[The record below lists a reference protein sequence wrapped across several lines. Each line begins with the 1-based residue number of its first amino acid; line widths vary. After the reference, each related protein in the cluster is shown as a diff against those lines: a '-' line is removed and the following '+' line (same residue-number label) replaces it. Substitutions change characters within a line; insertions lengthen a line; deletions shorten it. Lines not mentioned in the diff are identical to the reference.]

1 MDISLYPKYLFRSL
15 IMAGRDSF
23 FSEGYRLLYPECTRR
38 GMTPW
43 QHYVL
48 DGRRKGFGKGNN
60 PPDAVFFPEG
70 YYLEYPDVLAA
81 GIDAWRHFAKDGIR
95 EGRDNGCHPDEKLFF
110 AAGYLAMYPDVA
122 KSGMDPWHHYVLFGK
137 NEGRDNGLNPN
148 DGQFFARGYLEMYPD
163 VAKAGVDPWKHYV
176 LYGKKE
182 GRDCGLHPKY
192 GQFFAE
198 GYLEMYRYAA
208 EVGVD
213 PWRHYVL
220 YGKKEGRDNGCHPE
234 FSRFFPGGYSEMY
247 PDVARAGIDPW
258 KHYVLYGKKEGR
270 DSGHHP
276 KERTFFAGGYREM
289 YPDVARAGIDPWKHY
304 VLYGKKEGRDN
315 GNHPNDSQ
323 FFARGYLEMYPD
335 IARAGADPW
344 RHYVINGKKEGRDNG
359 NHPKDEL
366 FFADGYL
373 AMYPDVA
380 KAGVNPWH
388 HYVLSGKKEGRDN
401 GHHPKEGQ
409 FFAEGY
415 KRNYPSWQKE
425 PYGSDP
431 WMNYVKVGKQAKRNN
446 GLLPAV
452 PFFNGGY
459 IERHPGCTAAE
470 AWKDYVQN
478 EVKNPDIDMNLY
490 PEGSGIR
497 EILRRKNP
505 SVAVVM
511 PVYNRKNIV
520 MQAIDSVLGQSW
532 RNWHLYVVDDFSDDG
547 TWEYLKSAVSDPR
560 ITLLRSRNKGVCG
573 ARNTA
578 IAKIKNED
586 YVAYLDS
593 DNTWNREYLELMLC
607 RLLETGTYCC
617 YAAQKRFQREKDG
630 SVRVLG
636 YLYQPFD
643 VYKLREFNFI
653 DMNVLMHRACVFKET
668 GDFDA
673 SIRRM
678 VDWDLILG
686 LAERYS
692 FSRLPYVGCNYD
704 STEDET
710 RITQKDSFTH
720 YYLNVVRNKHWL
732 DWDFLAANPDRKD
745 KSLVSVIVY
754 YGKNDA
760 ASFLR
765 NCLASLKNAR
775 EYGQSEYRTE
785 IILVDDTCSE
795 DGHAAV
801 SEFYDESL
809 IDKYIVSRTECS
821 FPLGCNRALS
831 LAEGFFT
838 VFLDSQ
844 SYVSINWLDPLVDP
858 LKRHPG
864 LMGTTSKVLQ
874 PDGVINSIG
883 CLFDT
888 VSGLPYDLLHDLPSG
903 FPVADRITLLPCVN
917 SYCSAFRTSDVI
929 GRKGLYCIYASAFA
943 IHDICLQLGGG
954 RASFAYIPS
963 SAVICPADA
972 HPLSSQAYDVEA
984 FAERW
989 FGTSGVYS
997 EELYFKRRGL
1007 GGYIK
1012 SRENVRSV
1020 HFKKY
1025 TRTSS
1030 AKCSTDYQ
1038 VPVYDFT
1045 KLGYGC
1051 EISREMQGVLGKIKS
1066 FTSLV
1071 VIKDPAP
1078 GKPYDRK
1085 YEWGDYYY
1093 ARSLARSFE
1102 KLGFD
1107 TRIDSRDEWYSHDD
1121 GSCINIVLRGP
1132 AKYDC
1137 KMTPDS
1143 CNVLWIISC
1152 PRLIDVGELNDYDC
1166 VFAAS
1171 QTLAEKYSGNES
1183 VNVPCSYLPQCTDPD
1198 IFSPVKGN
1206 DAYSAGNLLLG
1217 NSRGVLRDSVRLCI
1231 EEGVSVE
1238 VIGNHWEKFIKPELV
1253 RSGAVPNL
1261 LVPSFY
1267 SNAEAILNDHYY
1279 DQLQDGIVSNRIFDA
1294 LACGRGIVTDNFKY
1308 IPEELQ
1314 FACFSYE
1321 DCGIKEAIER
1331 CRQFNHNIRGKRARD
1346 LRKLICD
1353 RHSFSR
1359 RALQIIEAVFPIIER
1374 GSHI

>member
-1 MDISLYPKYLFRSL
+1 MEFGLYPKYLLRRLFVHGMR
-15 IMAGRDSF
+15 SF
-23 FSEGYRLLYPECTRR
+23 FEAGYKILYPECCRR
-38 GMTPW
+38 GMSPW
-43 QHYVL
+43 QHYVI
-48 DGRRKGFGKGNN
+48 DGRRKGFGDGTC
-60 PPDAVFFPEG
+60 PPDSVFFPEG
-70 YYLEYPDVLAA
+70 YEFEYPDVKAA
-81 GIDAWRHFAKDGIR
+81 GIDPWRHYA
-95 EGRDNGCHPDEKLFF
+95 EK
-110 AAGYLAMYPDVA
+110 G
-122 KSGMDPWHHYVLFGK
+122 KS
-137 NEGRDNGLNPN
+137 EGRDNGL
-148 DGQFFARGYLEMYPD
+148 
-163 VAKAGVDPWKHYV
+163 
-176 LYGKKE
+176 
-182 GRDCGLHPKY
+182 HPSERA
-192 GQFFAE
+192 FFAE
-198 GYLEMYRYAA
+198 GYL
-208 EVGVD
+208 
-213 PWRHYVL
+213 L
-220 YGKKEGRDNGCHPE
+220 
-234 FSRFFPGGYSEMY
+234 MY
-247 PDVARAGIDPW
+247 PDVE
-258 KHYVLYGKKEGR
+258 K
-270 DSGHHP
+270 S
-276 KERTFFAGGYREM
+276 
-289 YPDVARAGIDPWKHY
+289 
-304 VLYGKKEGRDN
+304 
-315 GNHPNDSQ
+315 
-323 FFARGYLEMYPD
+323 
-335 IARAGADPW
+335 GAD
-344 RHYVINGKKEGRDNG
+344 
-359 NHPKDEL
+359 
-366 FFADGYL
+366 
-373 AMYPDVA
+373 
-380 KAGVNPWH
+380 PWH

-630 SVRVLG
+630 SVKVLG

-874 PDGVINSIG
+874 PDGAINSIG
-883 CLFDT
+883 CLFD
-888 VSGLPYDLLHDLPSG
+888 SDSG
-903 FPVADRITLLPCVN
+903 FPYDVLHELPSTFHAAKRITLLPCAN
-917 SYCSAFRTSDVI
+917 SYCSAFRLSDVI
-929 GRKGLYCIYASAFA
+929 SKKGLYCLYVSGLSVS
-943 IHDICLQLGGG
+943 DLCLQLGDGKL
-954 RASFAYIPS
+954 RFAYIPS
-963 SAVICPADA
+963 SRVICPADTHQHTA
-972 HPLSSQAYDVEA
+972 CTNDLEA

-989 FGTSGVYS
+989 FGKGVYS
-997 EELYFKRRGL
+997 EQKYFARRNL
-1007 GGYIK
+1007 DKYVK
-1012 SRENVRSV
+1012 SRKKVCSV
-1020 HFKKY
+1020 SFKKY
-1025 TRTSS
+1025 SRTSCI
-1030 AKCSTDYQ
+1030 KCSTKYT
-1038 VPVYDFT
+1038 VPVYDFSR
-1045 KLGYGC
+1045 LGCSC
-1051 EISREMQGVLGKIKS
+1051 ELTGGFKAMIRRMKS
-1066 FTSLV
+1066 FTRLV

-1078 GKPYDRK
+1078 GKTYATK

-1093 ARSLARSFE
+1093 ARSLARAFE
-1102 KLGFD
+1102 RLGFD
-1107 TRIDSRDEWYSHDD
+1107 TRIDGRDGWYGHDD
-1121 GSCINIVLRGP
+1121 GACINIVLRGP
-1132 AKYDC
+1132 VKYDC
-1137 KMTPDS
+1137 KMSPDS
-1143 CNVLWIISC
+1143 FNVMWLISH
-1152 PRLIDVGELNDYDC
+1152 PDMIDENELNEYDF

-1171 QTLAEKYSGNES
+1171 EILTGKYRSSES
-1183 VNVPCSYLPQCTDPD
+1183 VLVPCACLPQCTAPE
-1198 IFSPVKGN
+1198 IFYPAPES
-1206 DAYSAGNLLLG
+1206 ATYSAGNLLLG
-1217 NSRGVLRDSVRLCI
+1217 NSRGVLRDSVKKCI
-1231 EEGVSVE
+1231 DEGVDIQI
-1238 VIGNHWEKFIKPELV
+1238 IGNGWDKLVKHQIV
-1253 RSGAVPNL
+1253 RSAAVPSL
-1261 LVPSFY
+1261 LVPSLY
-1267 SNAEAILNDHYY
+1267 RSAETVLNDHWE
-1279 DQLQDGIVSNRIFDA
+1279 DMRQNGIVSNRIYDV
-1294 LACGRGIVTDNFKY
+1294 LACGRGIVTDNFRN
-1308 IPEELQ
+1308 IPEELK

-1321 DCGIKEAIER
+1321 NCSIREAIDK
-1331 CRQFNHNIRGKRARD
+1331 CREFNKSITEQQKQ
-1346 LRKLICD
+1346 KLHELISD
-1353 RHSFSR
+1353 NHSFAR
-1359 RALQIIEAVFPIIER
+1359 RVLQIIEAVYPILEQKWKVR
-1374 GSHI
+1374 L

>member
-122 KSGMDPWHHYVLFGK
+122 KSGMDPWHHYVLYGK
-137 NEGRDNGLNPN
+137 NEGRDNGLHPN

-182 GRDCGLHPKY
+182 GCDCGLHPKY

-270 DSGHHP
+270 D
-276 KERTFFAGGYREM
+276 
-289 YPDVARAGIDPWKHY
+289 
-304 VLYGKKEGRDN
+304 N

-359 NHPKDEL
+359 NHPRDEL

-607 RLLETGTYCC
+607 RLLETGTCCC

-874 PDGVINSIG
+874 PDGAINSIG
-883 CLFDT
+883 CLFD
-888 VSGLPYDLLHDLPSG
+888 SDSG
-903 FPVADRITLLPCVN
+903 FPYDVLHELPSTFHAAKRITLLPCAN
-917 SYCSAFRTSDVI
+917 SYCSAFRLSDVI
-929 GRKGLYCIYASAFA
+929 SKKGLYCLYVSGLSVS
-943 IHDICLQLGGG
+943 DLCLQLGDGKL
-954 RASFAYIPS
+954 RFAYIPS
-963 SAVICPADA
+963 SRVICPADTHQHTA
-972 HPLSSQAYDVEA
+972 CTNDLEA

-989 FGTSGVYS
+989 FGKGVYS
-997 EELYFKRRGL
+997 EQKYFARRNL
-1007 GGYIK
+1007 DKYVK
-1012 SRENVRSV
+1012 SRKKVCSV
-1020 HFKKY
+1020 SFKKY
-1025 TRTSS
+1025 SRTSCI
-1030 AKCSTDYQ
+1030 KCSTKYT
-1038 VPVYDFT
+1038 VPVYDFSR
-1045 KLGYGC
+1045 LGCSC
-1051 EISREMQGVLGKIKS
+1051 ELTGGFKAMIRRMKS
-1066 FTSLV
+1066 FTRLV

-1078 GKPYDRK
+1078 RKTYATK

-1093 ARSLARSFE
+1093 ARSLARAFE
-1102 KLGFD
+1102 RLGFD
-1107 TRIDSRDEWYSHDD
+1107 TRIDGSDGWYGHDD
-1121 GSCINIVLRGP
+1121 GFCINIVLRGCVKFECRRAP
-1132 AKYDC
+1132 GSFNV
-1137 KMTPDS
+1137 MWLISHPDM
-1143 CNVLWIISC
+1143 
-1152 PRLIDVGELNDYDC
+1152 IDENELNEYDF

-1171 QTLAEKYSGNES
+1171 EILTGKYRSSES
-1183 VNVPCSYLPQCTDPD
+1183 VLVPCACLPQCTAPE
-1198 IFSPVKGN
+1198 IFYPAPESA
-1206 DAYSAGNLLLG
+1206 AYSAGNLLLG
-1217 NSRGVLRDSVRLCI
+1217 NSRGVLRDSVKKCI
-1231 EEGVSVE
+1231 DEGVDIQI
-1238 VIGNHWEKFIKPELV
+1238 IGNGWDKLVKHQIV
-1253 RSGAVPNL
+1253 RSAAVPSL
-1261 LVPSFY
+1261 LVPSLY
-1267 SNAEAILNDHYY
+1267 RSAETVLNDHWE
-1279 DQLQDGIVSNRIFDA
+1279 DMRQNGIVSNRIYDV
-1294 LACGRGIVTDNFKY
+1294 LACGRGIVTDNFRN
-1308 IPEELQ
+1308 IPEELK

-1321 DCGIKEAIER
+1321 NCSIREAIDK
-1331 CRQFNHNIRGKRARD
+1331 CRQFNKSITEQQKQ
-1346 LRKLICD
+1346 KLHELISD
-1353 RHSFSR
+1353 NHSFAR
-1359 RALQIIEAVFPIIER
+1359 RVLQIIEAVYPILER
-1374 GSHI
+1374 KGKDRL